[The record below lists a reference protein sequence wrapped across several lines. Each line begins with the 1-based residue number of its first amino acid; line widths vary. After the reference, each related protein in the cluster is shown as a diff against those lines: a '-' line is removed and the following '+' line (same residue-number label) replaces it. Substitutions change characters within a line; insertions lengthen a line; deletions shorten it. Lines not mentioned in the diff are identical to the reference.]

1 MTTLGQLLRQQG
13 IELAL
18 DGQDEPADSALR
30 SLFARDCPA
39 IESDAD
45 GSSRLR
51 LSDQNDQIVLTTD
64 DELVVVH
71 GRFGQDRFDLA
82 NKSVR
87 ARTTAK
93 AANQLTKLRLWFAVT
108 DGLKQAHAVGKPG
121 KPATLTE
128 WMQQHEEEAQR
139 LQRQVDAMGLAAEK
153 THNLSALVFEPA
165 LLSEFRQREVPF
177 RTAITAY
184 HVADIMRLHILSE
197 AAKRITRKARF
208 DPQERDQYL
217 ARKDKLSQRAV
228 QLYTTARDCFN
239 QVGASSLVNHCEEMI
254 AGYASSTKA
263 AAPSDSRVRPELLPT
278 IGMLAAAHENS
289 SWQKLLEPADTTLQN
304 TVRAIN
310 GMADEKMRGNLEAH
324 FAAHVVS
331 IARRLPSPAD
341 VVRLL
346 SKVEELK
353 SVVAADTH
361 INPARIDRY
370 RGLIL
375 RERSDTLPLL
385 GRTTG

>member
-1 MTTLGQLLRQQG
+1 
-13 IELAL
+13 
-18 DGQDEPADSALR
+18 
-30 SLFARDCPA
+30 
-39 IESDAD
+39 
-45 GSSRLR
+45 
-51 LSDQNDQIVLTTD
+51 
-64 DELVVVH
+64 
-71 GRFGQDRFDLA
+71 
-82 NKSVR
+82 
-87 ARTTAK
+87 
-93 AANQLTKLRLWFAVT
+93 
-108 DGLKQAHAVGKPG
+108 
-121 KPATLTE
+121 
-128 WMQQHEEEAQR
+128 
-139 LQRQVDAMGLAAEK
+139 
-153 THNLSALVFEPA
+153 
-165 LLSEFRQREVPF
+165 
-177 RTAITAY
+177 
-184 HVADIMRLHILSE
+184 
-197 AAKRITRKARF
+197 
-208 DPQERDQYL
+208 
-217 ARKDKLSQRAV
+217 
-228 QLYTTARDCFN
+228 
-239 QVGASSLVNHCEEMI
+239 VNHCEEMI

-361 INPARIDRY
+361 INAARIDRY